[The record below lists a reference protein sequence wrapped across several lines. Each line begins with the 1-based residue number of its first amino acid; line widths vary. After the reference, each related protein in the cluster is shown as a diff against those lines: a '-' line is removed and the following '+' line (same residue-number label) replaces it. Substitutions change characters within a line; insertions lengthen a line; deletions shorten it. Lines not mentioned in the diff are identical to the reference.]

1 MSKIDLF
8 KNMQIVKRQFVVTQE
23 IYDAF
28 QKCSGDMNP
37 LHTNEIFAKEKGFP
51 GCVMYG
57 NIINAFVSTL
67 IGMCLP
73 TPDVIIHSQEI
84 QYKNP
89 VFMDD
94 VLTAEMKTNDVF
106 ESVNAVEL
114 KFSFKNASGKI
125 VSKGKVQIGI
135 LV

>member
-1 MSKIDLF
+1 MSKTDLF
-8 KNMQIVKRQFVVTQE
+8 KNMQTVKKQFVVTQDV
-23 IYDAF
+23 YVAF

-37 LHTNEIFAKEKGFP
+37 LHTDDSFAKEKGFP
-51 GCVMYG
+51 ERVMYG

-84 QYKNP
+84 QYKSP
-89 VFMDD
+89 VFMND
-94 VLTAEMKTNDVF
+94 VLTAEMKMNDIF

-114 KFSFKNASGKI
+114 KFSFKNATDKI

-135 LV
+135 LA

>member
-1 MSKIDLF
+1 
-8 KNMQIVKRQFVVTQE
+8 MQTVKKQFVVTQDV
-23 IYDAF
+23 YVAF
-28 QKCSGDMNP
+28 QRCSGDMNP
-37 LHTNEIFAKEKGFP
+37 LHTNESFAKAKGFP
-51 GCVMYG
+51 ECVMYG

-89 VFMDD
+89 VFMND

-114 KFSFKNASGKI
+114 KFWFRNAIGKI

-135 LV
+135 LA

>member
-1 MSKIDLF
+1 MLKIDLF
-8 KNMQIVKRQFVVTQE
+8 KNMQTVKRQFVVTQDV
-23 IYDAF
+23 YVAF

-37 LHTNEIFAKEKGFP
+37 LHTDDSFAKEKGFP
-51 GCVMYG
+51 ERVMYG

-89 VFMDD
+89 VFMND
-94 VLTAEMKTNDVF
+94 VLTAEMKMNDVF

-114 KFSFKNASGKI
+114 KFSFKSATGKI

-135 LV
+135 LA

>member
-1 MSKIDLF
+1 MSKTDLF
-8 KNMQIVKRQFVVTQE
+8 KNMQTVKKQFVVTQDV
-23 IYDAF
+23 YVAF

-37 LHTNEIFAKEKGFP
+37 LHTDESFAKEKGFP
-51 GCVMYG
+51 ECVMYG

-89 VFMDD
+89 VFMND

-114 KFSFKNASGKI
+114 KFSFRNAAGKI

-135 LV
+135 LA

>member
-1 MSKIDLF
+1 
-8 KNMQIVKRQFVVTQE
+8 
-23 IYDAF
+23 
-28 QKCSGDMNP
+28 
-37 LHTNEIFAKEKGFP
+37 
-51 GCVMYG
+51 MYG

-89 VFMDD
+89 VFMND

-114 KFSFKNASGKI
+114 KFWFRNAIGKI

-135 LV
+135 LA

>member
-1 MSKIDLF
+1 MSKTDLF
-8 KNMQIVKRQFVVTQE
+8 KTMQTVKKQFVVTQDV
-23 IYDAF
+23 YVAF

-37 LHTNEIFAKEKGFP
+37 LHTDESFAKEKGFP
-51 GCVMYG
+51 ECVMYG

-89 VFMDD
+89 VFMND

-114 KFSFKNASGKI
+114 KFSFRNAAGKI

-135 LV
+135 LA